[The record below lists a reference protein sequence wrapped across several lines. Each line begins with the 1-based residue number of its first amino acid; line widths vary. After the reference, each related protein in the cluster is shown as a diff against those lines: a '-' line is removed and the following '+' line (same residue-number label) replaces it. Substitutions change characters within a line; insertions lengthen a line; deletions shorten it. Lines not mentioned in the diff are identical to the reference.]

1 MQHLEDGYLHEIAD
15 GEVPSAD
22 LVAVREHLD
31 ACESCRARLDQARM
45 EAETARELVE
55 LIDVPEPVIPG
66 AIAEGS
72 VAMFAPLRMREVSFD
87 ASTGNLNAPEPPRQE
102 TPRQKGLRWVRPLA
116 WAASLVLAA
125 GIGYMG
131 RSQVDGLLSTPVEP
145 TSIGRIDAA
154 PLEFPAPTAQPESIE
169 SDALVRDALNRRQDA
184 AAAAPPAENPRS
196 EPAPPARQNAA
207 VARAEEEQAGKRR
220 AGLDTVARLDE
231 VVATKAAEKKV
242 ESTDAVTKQPESI
255 RERVA
260 NDARDQATQLRV
272 NRAQPAAPPVA
283 GASAESRLMAKSA
296 ADAAPTIISFPRAV
310 ELLGGRIKLIEG
322 MVPAR
327 LEAVGRTV
335 RVIYIIDEG
344 ALVLAQVAAT
354 DTLHWNLSGPL
365 AADSLASLQRRI
377 K

>member
-45 EAETARELVE
+45 EAERARELVE
-55 LIDVPEPVIPG
+55 LIDVPEPVMPG
-66 AIAEGS
+66 AVAEGS
-72 VAMFAPLRMREVSFD
+72 MAMFAPMRMREVSFD
-87 ASTGNLNAPEPPRQE
+87 ALTGSLNAPEPPRQE
-102 TPRQKGLRWVRPLA
+102 TPRQKGFRWGRPLA

-154 PLEFPAPTAQPESIE
+154 PLEFPAPPAQPESIE
-169 SDALVRDALNRRQDA
+169 SDAVVRDALNRRQDA
-184 AAAAPPAENPRS
+184 PRS

-207 VARAEEEQAGKRR
+207 VSRADEEQAGKRR
-220 AGLDTVARLDE
+220 AGLDTAARLDE
-231 VVATKAAEKKV
+231 VVAKAAEKKI
-242 ESTDAVTKQPESI
+242 ESTDATTKQPESF
-255 RERVA
+255 RERAA

-272 NRAQPAAPPVA
+272 NRPQPAAPPVA

-365 AADSLASLQRRI
+365 AADSLATLQRRI